1 MKKVLLIIID
11 ALAARVV
18 NPAIDAGRLPHLQQ
32 LRAAAELQGE
42 SIAIFPSITPA
53 ATSSLI
59 TGRYPRQHGISGAY
73 WYIPEQKQVIYYGY
87 DIWAVLEEG
96 IDTFLKDFLVKL
108 NEEHLQRK
116 TFFQMVEEAGQ
127 TAASLN
133 YLIYH
138 GDYPHSIEMPLAL
151 KILTA
156 TTIDDKVCGPSLQYF
171 GDLIQTPLSTGET
184 LDAPG
189 GMFNRYGF
197 TDQTTAALLKQ
208 LIEEGNMPDF
218 TLAYFPGNDFRSHEV
233 GPEAALDQIE
243 ALDEELGQIF
253 ATYGGLDKFLSDVTI
268 VLTGDHSQSDVVSG
282 TEKAGIRLDEL
293 LESFAV
299 AEAGTPMEDEDDL
312 VVCPNLRTAQI
323 YFHSPSEARF
333 RKVVDCLLPDARV
346 DQVLWSAG
354 LLNPDQRG
362 YHVMTAERGHLHF
375 WPGAEGPQSA
385 QDRFGNLWSWEGDL
399 RAVDGTV
406 ETGDVDRITFDD
418 YPNAFERIA
427 GILDLDVS
435 GHLWVTS
442 RPGYEFCLAHTKI
455 HPEGGSHGSLHRL
468 DSVSPLWV
476 AG

>member
-1 MKKVLLIIID
+1 
-11 ALAARVV
+11 
-18 NPAIDAGRLPHLQQ
+18 
-32 LRAAAELQGE
+32 
-42 SIAIFPSITPA
+42 
-53 ATSSLI
+53 
-59 TGRYPRQHGISGAY
+59 
-73 WYIPEQKQVIYYGY
+73 
-87 DIWAVLEEG
+87 
-96 IDTFLKDFLVKL
+96 
-108 NEEHLQRK
+108 
-116 TFFQMVEEAGQ
+116 
-127 TAASLN
+127 
-133 YLIYH
+133 
-138 GDYPHSIEMPLAL
+138 
-151 KILTA
+151 
-156 TTIDDKVCGPSLQYF
+156 
-171 GDLIQTPLSTGET
+171 
-184 LDAPG
+184 
-189 GMFNRYGF
+189 MFNRYGF

-427 GILDLDVS
+427 CALNAANG
-435 GHLWVTS
+435 GHMWATAV
-442 RPGYEFCLAHTKI
+442 PGTEFQLESSLVHVG
-455 HPEGGSHGSLHRL
+455 GGSHGSLHRV
-468 DSVSPLWV
+468 DSTMPLIV
-476 AG
+476 AGAPRRFHLPEATRTVDVLPICLSILGVQSEYSVGASHVQAQQ